1 MPHKLKKK
9 MFILLIFIKGYHYFF
24 NYLSGIGGV
33 KFLGVKIITVQ
44 VTFGDAASVV
54 EWVNSFDHGLK
65 AFKTKIM
72 DYIIKL
78 VLLPLNSWHFLPF
91 LLQTMWI
98 GSGEHGIL
106 HCKGMA
112 FDLGR
117 ES

>member
-1 MPHKLKKK
+1 

-24 NYLSGIGGV
+24 NYLSGIGDV

-44 VTFGDAASVV
+44 VTFGDAASVA
-54 EWVNSFDHGLK
+54 EWINSFDHGLK

-78 VLLPLNSWHFLPF
+78 VLLPLNPWHFLPF
-91 LLQTMWI
+91 LLQTTWI
-98 GSGEHGIL
+98 GLGEHGIL
-106 HCKGMA
+106 RCKGMV